1 MKLGME
7 FLTDFWK
14 EKYLQEY
21 IKNGGSKIK
30 FVTGRRQSGKT
41 YFLKIM
47 SELARQ
53 ERYKVV
59 QFSAKEI
66 WMHDFKEIYAEI
78 FRQCKIM
85 ECLEGASRRLI
96 HEMGFAYEDIPP
108 GMKFMDF
115 LSQNGMGD
123 VLTRREIRFQLRK
136 IFLDNPLLDNNFAL
150 ACSMLTGSILGYP
163 TLEEQNRD
171 MLLGWLEGD
180 RSIKLSQL
188 RALDFY
194 PSRITKYN
202 ARHMLR
208 SLAELVHMGGYSGLF
223 IAIDDL
229 EILISRS
236 SLELLHY
243 TKMKREDTYESIRQ
257 LIDDIDSM
265 KNLIFGE
272 RIGQANDL
280 FRQLSAQYPERVGR
294 YHSQMG
300 PQANRNTLERFRSG
314 ELRILIACKSM
325 DEGIDVPDASV
336 GIILSGTSAQRQ
348 RIQRL
353 GRIIRRQ
360 EGKKRALLY
369 YLHLDGTSE
378 ESFFLPEHGETRS
391 FDLKFCSADQSFF
404 HPAYETAAETYMRR
418 LWCKG
423 ADSKQL
429 QEARQCLQAGY
440 VRPDWLLD
448 QKEAEQRVR
457 EATSV
462 HNRNYWICMKN
473 LSASADRTRQ

>member
-78 FRQCKIM
+78 FRQCIIM

-265 KNLIFGE
+265 KNLMIVYAFDRELVDNENAGLKSYQALWMRIQNEIIGE
-272 RIGQANDL
+272 RFNRFTDLVDLDRLAAQEYTPDIIVSISESLARQKETVSAAALDLETAKEIAAQA
-280 FRQLSAQYPERVGR
+280 QTA
-294 YHSQMG
+294 
-300 PQANRNTLERFRSG
+300 A
-314 ELRILIACKSM
+314 
-325 DEGIDVPDASV
+325 V
-336 GIILSGTSAQRQ
+336 GIPGL
-348 RIQRL
+348 IQEAM
-353 GRIIRRQ
+353 Q
-360 EGKKRALLY
+360 EGK
-369 YLHLDGTSE
+369 E
-378 ESFFLPEHGETRS
+378 
-391 FDLKFCSADQSFF
+391 
-404 HPAYETAAETYMRR
+404 
-418 LWCKG
+418 
-423 ADSKQL
+423 
-429 QEARQCLQAGY
+429 Y
-440 VRPDWLLD
+440 V
-448 QKEAEQRVR
+448 
-457 EATSV
+457 
-462 HNRNYWICMKN
+462 
-473 LSASADRTRQ
+473 